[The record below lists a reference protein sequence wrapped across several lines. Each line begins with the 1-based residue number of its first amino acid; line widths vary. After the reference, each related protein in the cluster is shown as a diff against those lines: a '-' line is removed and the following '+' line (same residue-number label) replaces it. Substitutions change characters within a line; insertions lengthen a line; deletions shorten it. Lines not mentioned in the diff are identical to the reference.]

1 MRTSWTIVSGVTL
14 LLTGYIL
21 GASGVLSPQA
31 LFAQADPAAKKADK
45 AKAPAIEL
53 NLTDDVRAKIQAA
66 ATALNAA
73 KDALT
78 QENLYNS
85 ATKGVN
91 AYAIL
96 TGGCNSMNDLESGRG
111 VDPDTFAA
119 LYAGLAEDAIV
130 SKLGRDPEDRLTYNG
145 KLIRMYPITRLK
157 GLNAVRAAI
166 TGEEV
171 FAPPPEAESVPGKK
185 GAKKKTDATD
195 PQ

>member
-1 MRTSWTIVSGVTL
+1 MRTSWTIVSGVML
-14 LLTGYIL
+14 LVTGYFV
-21 GASGVLSPQA
+21 GASGVLSPQS
-31 LFAQADPAAKKADK
+31 LFAQADSAAKKA
-45 AKAPAIEL
+45 AKASVPAVEI
-53 NLTDDVRAKIQAA
+53 NLTDDAKAKIQAA
-66 ATALNAA
+66 AAALNAA
-73 KDALT
+73 KDVLT

-157 GLNAVRAAI
+157 GLNAVRSAI
-166 TGEEV
+166 TGEEA
-171 FAPPPEAESVPGKK
+171 FAPQPDADAAPKK
-185 GAKKKTDATD
+185 NTKKKADATD
-195 PQ
+195 VQ